1 VLAKVIRDRATM
13 RRKITAISAEGRL
26 SAFILSVLPFGIFG
40 SIYVTTPGYYLDVMD
55 DPAFTPAAIIIV
67 SLVVLQALILRHLV
81 TFKF

>member
-1 VLAKVIRDRATM
+1 
-13 RRKITAISAEGRL
+13 
-26 SAFILSVLPFGIFG
+26 
-40 SIYVTTPGYYLDVMD
+40 MD